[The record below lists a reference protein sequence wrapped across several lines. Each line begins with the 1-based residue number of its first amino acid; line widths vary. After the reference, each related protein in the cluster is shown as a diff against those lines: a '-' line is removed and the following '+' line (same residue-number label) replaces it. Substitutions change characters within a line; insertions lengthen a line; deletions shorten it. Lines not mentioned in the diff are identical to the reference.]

1 MPNGVMPVRECPLC
15 GEVMRRMDREVTE
28 RVPGTS
34 EIKRRKITEWVCPEC
49 EYFEEGDGDDA
60 G

>member
-1 MPNGVMPVRECPLC
+1 MPAAAMPVKECPLC
-15 GEVMRRMDREVTE
+15 GEIMRRVDREVAD

-34 EIKRRKITEWVCPEC
+34 ELKRRKVSEWVCPEC
-49 EYFEEGDGDDA
+49 EYFEEGESDDA

>member
-1 MPNGVMPVRECPLC
+1 
-15 GEVMRRMDREVTE
+15 MRRVDREVTD

-34 EIKRRKITEWVCPEC
+34 EIKRRKVIEWVCPEC
-49 EYFEEGDGDDA
+49 EYFEEGDGDDV